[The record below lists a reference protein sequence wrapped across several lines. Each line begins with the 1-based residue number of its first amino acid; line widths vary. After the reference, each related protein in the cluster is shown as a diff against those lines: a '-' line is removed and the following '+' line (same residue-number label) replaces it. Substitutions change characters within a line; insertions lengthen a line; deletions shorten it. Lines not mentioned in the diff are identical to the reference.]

1 MTPTI
6 NLTAVQTIYALE
18 NNQFIH
24 FLFPSVGMMMNF
36 GNSFSPASLQQ
47 LQDWLIQTEDDV
59 SEDDITLL
67 SIYLAETFSR
77 ISQKFYHWAE
87 HTGTRFTQFY
97 SENES
102 DLQNVF
108 FIELVRNTLQ
118 TKLPTLLNSI
128 AESLNI
134 NQHIDFEDTQSLPAL
149 KSMPDRSHLQKY
161 QSLTGKQKNSFF
173 SQCPQ
178 WCTVKD
184 PLNSYFDDIED
195 ILKHGHQIR
204 GQIVQANNLLFK
216 PNYVVGC
223 PAEIIYDLQN
233 KLTEDDLS
241 EISSYLFSLREK
253 TDLNETEQ
261 KLADHLNNEM
271 ERVIGELLPMEL
283 FGYPIYRSTIY
294 IDQTYLPTGVLLAG
308 NLPILIAPE
317 ITKQVMLLPALL
329 WNNLEYSAWKSA
341 SFEKFG
347 REITLEKMIMEAVD
361 QLPEKSKR
369 LSTPVIVFIGIA
381 IYVIIKL
388 IASSVS

>member
-1 MTPTI
+1 
-6 NLTAVQTIYALE
+6 
-18 NNQFIH
+18 
-24 FLFPSVGMMMNF
+24 
-36 GNSFSPASLQQ
+36 
-47 LQDWLIQTEDDV
+47 
-59 SEDDITLL
+59 
-67 SIYLAETFSR
+67 
-77 ISQKFYHWAE
+77 
-87 HTGTRFTQFY
+87 
-97 SENES
+97 
-102 DLQNVF
+102 
-108 FIELVRNTLQ
+108 
-118 TKLPTLLNSI
+118 
-128 AESLNI
+128 
-134 NQHIDFEDTQSLPAL
+134 
-149 KSMPDRSHLQKY
+149 MPDRSHLQKY
-161 QSLTGKQKNSFF
+161 QSLSGKQKNSFF

-361 QLPEKSKR
+361 QLPEKSKK